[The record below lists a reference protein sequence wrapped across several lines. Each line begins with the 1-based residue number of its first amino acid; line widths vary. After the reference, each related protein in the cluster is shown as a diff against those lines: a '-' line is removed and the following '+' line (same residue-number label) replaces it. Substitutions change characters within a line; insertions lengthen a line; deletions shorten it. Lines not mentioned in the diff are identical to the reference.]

1 MVAMFCFTVPA
12 NIDVIIAKHFFT
24 AQTAGLYTAA
34 TVLGKIILF
43 IPGAIVVAMFP
54 KVSKMYTEKRD
65 TIRLLNKSLLYT
77 GVLSGIMAA
86 GYWFFPVLVVKI
98 PYGPAY
104 VEVAPV
110 VQLYGVAMMFFSLTV
125 VLMRYNLAIHD
136 LKYVYLFAF
145 FTFLEI
151 GLLAVF
157 HGSMVEMAR
166 ILLIINMVLF
176 ISSYGYVGRRIALLN
191 KLYMVSKDEE

>member
-1 MVAMFCFTVPA
+1 
-12 NIDVIIAKHFFT
+12 
-24 AQTAGLYTAA
+24 
-34 TVLGKIILF
+34 
-43 IPGAIVVAMFP
+43 
-54 KVSKMYTEKRD
+54 
-65 TIRLLNKSLLYT
+65 
-77 GVLSGIMAA
+77 
-86 GYWFFPVLVVKI
+86 VKI

-166 ILLIINMVLF
+166 VLLIINVVLF

-191 KLYMVSKDEE
+191 KLYMVDKDEE